1 MESRKQHINLILQR
15 PGKFLWRVLVGF
27 KRNQG
32 LLLAGA
38 VAYYTLLSVIPMLAL
53 ILVGLSH
60 FIEEQQLYNTILTNL
75 KLVIPAYAES
85 VTGQVWGFLARRQLV
100 GIVGILVML
109 FFSSMAFTV
118 LENAMAIIFSHRAR
132 KHRRHFLIS
141 AIIPYAYIFLL
152 GIGLLIITLVA
163 GALGALSDKHLI
175 LLGWNLSLE
184 GTSRFMLYLSGMAGM
199 VIMLTSLYLVM
210 PLGHIPIRYALAGG
224 VTAAVL
230 WEIIRHILVWY
241 YSTISL
247 VNVIYGSLATAVV
260 ALLSIEIAVIILL
273 LGAQVIAE
281 FEHSISETAEPGQSR
296 LDGCNLAIKPDALTL
311 TPAEKSEIE
320 KAL

>member
-1 MESRKQHINLILQR
+1 MESEKHHATELLRR
-15 PGKFLWRVLVGF
+15 PGKFLLRVLVGF

-32 LLLAGA
+32 LLLSGA

-75 KLVIPAYAES
+75 KLVIPAHAER
-85 VTGQVWGFLARRQLV
+85 VAGQVWGFLARRQLV
-100 GIVGILVML
+100 GVVGILVML

-118 LENAMAIIFSHRAR
+118 LENAMAIIFSHRVR

-141 AIIPYAYIFLL
+141 AIIPYAYIFLMGL
-152 GIGLLIITLVA
+152 GLLLVTLVA
-163 GALGALSDKHLI
+163 GALDALADKHI
-175 LLGWNLSLE
+175 VILGWDLGLAI
-184 GTSRFMLYLSGMAGM
+184 TSRIGLYLSGITGM

-210 PLGHIPIRYALAGG
+210 PVGRISIRYALAGG
-224 VTAAVL
+224 ITATIL
-230 WEIIRHILVWY
+230 WEIIRHALVWY
-241 YSTISL
+241 YSNISL

-260 ALLSIEIAVIILL
+260 ALLSIEVAVIIVL

-281 FEHSISETAEPGQSR
+281 FERSSIETLDPDQSGF
-296 LDGCNLAIKPDALTL
+296 DI
-311 TPAEKSEIE
+311 
-320 KAL
+320 

>member
-1 MESRKQHINLILQR
+1 MVSSKQQIDLILQR

-38 VAYYTLLSVIPMLAL
+38 VAYYTLLSIIPMLAL

-60 FIEEQQLYNTILTNL
+60 FIEEQQLYNTILSNL

-100 GIVGILVML
+100 GIIGILFML

-118 LENAMAIIFSHRAR
+118 LESAMAVIFSHRAR

-152 GIGLLIITLVA
+152 GIALLIITIVA

-175 LLGWNLSLE
+175 LLGWDLSLE

-210 PLGHIPIRYALAGG
+210 PVGHIPIRYALAGG
-224 VTAAVL
+224 VTAAIL

-241 YSTISL
+241 YASISL

-281 FEHSISETAEPGQSR
+281 FEHSIMETDEPGQSGPE
-296 LDGCNLAIKPDALTL
+296 D
-311 TPAEKSEIE
+311 
-320 KAL
+320 

>member
-1 MESRKQHINLILQR
+1 MESRKRHIDLILQR

-85 VTGQVWGFLARRQLV
+85 VAGQVWGFLARRQLV

-118 LENAMAIIFSHRAR
+118 LENAMAIIFSYRAR

-175 LLGWNLSLE
+175 LLGWDLSLE

-281 FEHSISETAEPGQSR
+281 FEHSISETAALNQSG
-296 LDGCNLAIKPDALTL
+296 LDG
-311 TPAEKSEIE
+311 
-320 KAL
+320 

>member
-1 MESRKQHINLILQR
+1 MERKKRHIDLILQR
-15 PGKFLWRVLVGF
+15 PGKFLWRVLIGF

-38 VAYYTLLSVIPMLAL
+38 VAYYTLLSVIPMLTL

-60 FIEEQQLYNTILTNL
+60 FIEEEQLYSTILSNL

-85 VTGQVWGFLARRQLV
+85 VSDQVWGFLARRQLV
-100 GIVGILVML
+100 GIVGILFML

-118 LENAMAIIFSHRAR
+118 LENAMAVIFSHRSR

-152 GIGLLIITLVA
+152 GIGVLVITIVA

-175 LLGWNLSLE
+175 FLGRDLSLE
-184 GTSRFMLYLSGMAGM
+184 GTSRLMLYLSGMAGM
-199 VIMLTSLYLVM
+199 VVMLTSLYLVM
-210 PLGHIPIRYALAGG
+210 PLGHIPVRYALAGG

-230 WEIIRHILVWY
+230 WEIIRHVLVWY
-241 YSTISL
+241 YSNISL

-281 FEHSISETAEPGQSR
+281 FEHSIDESDKADQSEPEG
-296 LDGCNLAIKPDALTL
+296 
-311 TPAEKSEIE
+311 
-320 KAL
+320 

>member
-1 MESRKQHINLILQR
+1 MDNKNRHIDLILQR
-15 PGKFLWRVLVGF
+15 PGKFLWRVLIGF

-53 ILVGLSH
+53 IFVGLSH
-60 FIEEQQLYNTILTNL
+60 FIEEEQLYNTILSNL
-75 KLVIPAYAES
+75 KLVIPAYAGS
-85 VTGQVWGFLARRQLV
+85 VSDQVWGFLARRQLV
-100 GIVGILVML
+100 GIVGILFML

-118 LENAMAIIFSHRAR
+118 LENAMAVIFSHRTR

-141 AIIPYAYIFLL
+141 AVMPYAYIFLL
-152 GIGLLIITLVA
+152 GLGLLIITIVS
-163 GALGALSDKHLI
+163 GAIDALSDKHLI
-175 LLGWNLSLE
+175 LLGWDLSLA
-184 GTSRFMLYLSGMAGM
+184 GTSRLMLYLSGMAGM

-210 PLGHIPIRYALAGG
+210 PLGHIPVRYALAGG

-241 YSTISL
+241 YSNISL

-260 ALLSIEIAVIILL
+260 VLLSIEIAVIILL

-281 FEHSISETAEPGQSR
+281 FEHSIDESNESGLSEPEG
-296 LDGCNLAIKPDALTL
+296 
-311 TPAEKSEIE
+311 
-320 KAL
+320 

>member
-1 MESRKQHINLILQR
+1 
-15 PGKFLWRVLVGF
+15 
-27 KRNQG
+27 

-60 FIEEQQLYNTILTNL
+60 FIDEQQLYNTILTNM
-75 KLVIPAYAES
+75 KLVIPAHAER
-85 VTGQVWGFLARRQLV
+85 VADQVWGFLARRQLV
-100 GIVGILVML
+100 GVVGILVML
-109 FFSSMAFTV
+109 FFSSMAFTM
-118 LENAMAIIFSHRAR
+118 LENAMAVIFSHRVR

-152 GIGLLIITLVA
+152 GIGLLLVTLVA
-163 GALGALSDKHLI
+163 GALGALADQHI
-175 LLGWNLSLE
+175 IFLGYDLGLAA
-184 GTSRFMLYLSGMAGM
+184 TSRIALYFSGMLGM
-199 VIMLTSLYLVM
+199 VMMLTSLYLVM
-210 PLGHIPIRYALAGG
+210 PVGGIAFRYALAGG
-224 VTAAVL
+224 ITATIL

-241 YSTISL
+241 YSTVSL

-281 FEHSISETAEPGQSR
+281 FERSTSEPPEEDQSGF
-296 LDGCNLAIKPDALTL
+296 DI
-311 TPAEKSEIE
+311 
-320 KAL
+320 

>member
-1 MESRKQHINLILQR
+1 MESRKKHIDLILQR

-32 LLLAGA
+32 LLLAGG

-60 FIEEQQLYNTILTNL
+60 FIDEQQLYNTILTNL

-100 GIVGILVML
+100 GIVGIFIML

-132 KHRRHFLIS
+132 KHRRHFMIS

-152 GIGLLIITLVA
+152 GIGLLVITIVA
-163 GALGALSDKHLI
+163 GALGTLSDKHLI
-175 LLGWNLSLE
+175 FLGWDLSLA

-210 PLGHIPIRYALAGG
+210 PVGRIPIRYALAGG

-281 FEHSISETAEPGQSR
+281 FEHSINETAELGQ
-296 LDGCNLAIKPDALTL
+296 
-311 TPAEKSEIE
+311 SEIE
-320 KAL
+320 G

>member
-1 MESRKQHINLILQR
+1 MERKKRHIDLILQR
-15 PGKFLWRVLVGF
+15 PGKFLWRVLIGF

-60 FIEEQQLYNTILTNL
+60 FIEEEQLYSTILSNL

-85 VTGQVWGFLARRQLV
+85 VSDQVWGFLARRQLV
-100 GIVGILVML
+100 GIVGILFML

-118 LENAMAIIFSHRAR
+118 LESAMAVIFSHRSR

-152 GIGLLIITLVA
+152 GIGVLVITIVA
-163 GALGALSDKHLI
+163 GAMGALSDKHLI
-175 LLGWNLSLE
+175 LLGRDLSLA
-184 GTSRFMLYLSGMAGM
+184 GTSRLILYLSGMAGM

-210 PLGHIPIRYALAGG
+210 PLGHIPVRYALAGG

-281 FEHSISETAEPGQSR
+281 FEHSIDESDKADQSEA
-296 LDGCNLAIKPDALTL
+296 DD
-311 TPAEKSEIE
+311 
-320 KAL
+320 

>member
-1 MESRKQHINLILQR
+1 MESRKQHIDLILQR

-100 GIVGILVML
+100 GIVGILIML

-152 GIGLLIITLVA
+152 GIGLLVITIVA

-175 LLGWNLSLE
+175 LLGWDLSLE

-210 PLGHIPIRYALAGG
+210 PVGHIPIRYALAGG

-241 YSTISL
+241 YSNISL

-281 FEHSISETAEPGQSR
+281 FEHSINETAELGQ
-296 LDGCNLAIKPDALTL
+296 
-311 TPAEKSEIE
+311 SEIE
-320 KAL
+320 G

>member
-1 MESRKQHINLILQR
+1 MERKKRHIDLILQR
-15 PGKFLWRVLVGF
+15 PGKFLWRVLIGF

-60 FIEEQQLYNTILTNL
+60 FIEEEQLYNTILSNL

-85 VTGQVWGFLARRQLV
+85 VSDQVWGFFARRQLV
-100 GIVGILVML
+100 GIVGILFML

-118 LENAMAIIFSHRAR
+118 LESAMAVIFSHRSR

-152 GIGLLIITLVA
+152 GIGVLVITIVA

-175 LLGWNLSLE
+175 LLGRDLSLA
-184 GTSRFMLYLSGMAGM
+184 GTSRLMLYLSGMAGM

-210 PLGHIPIRYALAGG
+210 PLGRIPVRYALAGG

-241 YSTISL
+241 YSNISL

-281 FEHSISETAEPGQSR
+281 FEHSIDESDESGQSEPE
-296 LDGCNLAIKPDALTL
+296 G
-311 TPAEKSEIE
+311 
-320 KAL
+320 

>member
-1 MESRKQHINLILQR
+1 MERKKRHIDLILQR
-15 PGKFLWRVLVGF
+15 PGKFLWRVLIGF

-60 FIEEQQLYNTILTNL
+60 FIEGEQLYHTIHSNL
-75 KLVIPAYAES
+75 KLVIPAYAAS
-85 VTGQVWGFLARRQLV
+85 VSDQVWGFLARRQLV
-100 GIVGILVML
+100 GIIGILFML

-118 LENAMAIIFSHRAR
+118 LESAMAVIFSHRSR

-152 GIGLLIITLVA
+152 GIGVLVITIVA

-175 LLGWNLSLE
+175 FLGRDLSLA
-184 GTSRFMLYLSGMAGM
+184 GTSRLMLYLSGMAGM
-199 VIMLTSLYLVM
+199 VVILTSLYLVM
-210 PLGHIPIRYALAGG
+210 PLGRIPVRYALAGG

-281 FEHSISETAEPGQSR
+281 FEHSIDESDKADQSEP
-296 LDGCNLAIKPDALTL
+296 DG
-311 TPAEKSEIE
+311 
-320 KAL
+320 